1 MTTIDTTIQNT
12 PEKPYWNTVLRF
24 GLICGGAGIV
34 LQLLLYLIDFNMMT
48 LTGWGSM
55 ILFSL
60 IMNGTIAGIGT
71 GHQRDKVDGGFIS
84 FGRAFTVAAL
94 IILVASVISSIWSVL
109 FTQVLVPDYV
119 ESLKENFVEAWSD
132 VMTEEQMEQ
141 SLKGFDEQQGIG
153 KTLTAG
159 IGFGVLFSVILG
171 LIVAGF
177 QRREPDYP
185 LGR

>member
-1 MTTIDTTIQNT
+1 MTTLDNSIQNT
-12 PEKPYWNTVLRF
+12 PENSYWNTVLRF

-34 LQLLLYLIDFNMMT
+34 LQLLLYLIDFNMMS
-48 LTGWGSM
+48 LSGWAGM
-55 ILFSL
+55 LLFSL

-84 FGRAFTVAAL
+84 FGRAFVVAAL
-94 IILVASVISSIWSVL
+94 IILVASVISSVWSIL

-119 ESLKENFVEAWSD
+119 ESLKENFVEAWGDAMS
-132 VMTEEQMEQ
+132 EAQMEQ
-141 SLKGFDEQQGIG
+141 ALKGFEEQQNIG

-171 LIVAGF
+171 LIIAAF
-177 QRREPDYP
+177 LKREPEYP

>member
-1 MTTIDTTIQNT
+1 MTTLDTNIQNT
-12 PEKPYWNTVLRF
+12 PEKSIWNTVLRF
-24 GLICGGAGIV
+24 GLLCGGAGIV
-34 LQLLLYLIDFNMMT
+34 LQLLLYLTDFNMMS
-48 LTGWGSM
+48 LSGWAGTV
-55 ILFSL
+55 LFSL
-60 IMNGTIAGIGT
+60 IINGAIAGIGT

-94 IILVASVISSIWSVL
+94 IILVASVISSVWSVL

-119 ESLKENFVEAWSD
+119 DSLKDNFVEAWGDAMS
-132 VMTEEQMEQ
+132 EEQMEQ
-141 SLKGFDEQQGIG
+141 ALKGFEEQQSIG

-171 LIVAGF
+171 LIVAAF
-177 QRREPDYP
+177 QKREPEYP